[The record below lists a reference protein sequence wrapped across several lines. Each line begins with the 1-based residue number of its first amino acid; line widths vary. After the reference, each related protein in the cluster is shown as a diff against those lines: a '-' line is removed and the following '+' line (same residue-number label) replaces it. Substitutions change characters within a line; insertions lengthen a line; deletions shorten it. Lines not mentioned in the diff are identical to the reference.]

1 MKSLPV
7 PVEARRGWP
16 PGFVREAEDR
26 RALVRL
32 TALRGITPRNLHRL
46 AWDVG
51 SARACVAAVRSGR
64 AGSDADRSRIDAV
77 DPGRILGATEAAG
90 GTLVAAGD
98 PGYPA
103 ELEDLADPP
112 GWLFVRGRPVESR
125 MLGVAVVGARKASAL
140 GREVARELGR
150 RLSGAGITV
159 VSGAASGID
168 IAAHRGALAAGGPT
182 LAVMGSGIDVPYPR
196 SSADTLEAIAQ
207 AGTIV
212 SEYPPGT
219 PAEPHHFP
227 ARNRIVA
234 ALGRALVVVEGT
246 ARSGSRISVDHA
258 LDLGPGCVRGSRT
271 RLESVVRDAFG
282 VDPRWR
288 DPDPRGRRP
297 ARRPRYRRSTGPHRP
312 GRPLRSATQGPG
324 IHRVSGLARGHSQ
337 GGGPFDPRDD
347 LGADRS
353 RAQGAH
359 PLRGRA
365 VRTRPCR
372 ARRRQPLSRLALNV
386 PRRILARHGSHWYT
400 GVALD
405 PGGPV
410 RAPPNVDE
418 ETM

>member
-16 PGFVREAEDR
+16 PGFVLEAEDR

-90 GTLVAAGD
+90 GNLVAAGD

-140 GREVARELGR
+140 GKEVARELGR

-182 LAVMGSGIDVPYPR
+182 LAVMGSGIDVLYPR
-196 SSADTLEAIAQ
+196 SSADTLEAIAH

-258 LDLGPGCVRGSRT
+258 LDLGRDVFAVPGPVSSPLSETPLELIRDGATLIRGADDLLADLGIGDR
-271 RLESVVRDAFG
+271 
-282 VDPRWR
+282 
-288 DPDPRGRRP
+288 PDPTVPDGLSDPQRRALGCIGSQTLP
-297 ARRPRYRRSTGPHRP
+297 EAIA
-312 GRPLRSATQGPG
+312 RSAGLSIPETISALIDLELRGLIRCVGGRYERALAGPG
-324 IHRVSGLARGHSQ
+324 
-337 GGGPFDPRDD
+337 
-347 LGADRS
+347 
-353 RAQGAH
+353 
-359 PLRGRA
+359 
-365 VRTRPCR
+365 
-372 ARRRQPLSRLALNV
+372 
-386 PRRILARHGSHWYT
+386 
-400 GVALD
+400 VAS
-405 PGGPV
+405 P
-410 RAPPNVDE
+410 
-418 ETM
+418 